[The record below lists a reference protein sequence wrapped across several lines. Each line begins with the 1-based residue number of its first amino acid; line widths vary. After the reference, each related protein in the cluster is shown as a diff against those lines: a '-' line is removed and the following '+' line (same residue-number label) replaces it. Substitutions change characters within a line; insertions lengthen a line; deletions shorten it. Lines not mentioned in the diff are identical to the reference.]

1 MTLSTLTRMSLTH
14 CRRTSFQFAL
24 ARMLRWYAKKMQDR
38 ISSWKRRKR
47 QAGGRCVHT
56 NTLRV
61 KTHTWTHTSIHLS
74 LNEST
79 AGIKWM
85 KRRSLSVWFLHIT
98 PIPITFIAFFI
109 CKERAWDAPGFQ
121 WLWSAV
127 TLTVLQNEHD
137 AVRCDVTPEAAVPHD
152 HNLFFCCMCWR
163 LCDCFQALLGFK
175 KGEPIARRRRR
186 RHGLNFAFTFSTH
199 ISPTLSSTS
208 NLPPS
213 EHARLQV
220 LVKGAVYWWTAWRL
234 RVVVEG
240 LFENWN

>member
-24 ARMLRWYAKKMQDR
+24 AQMLRWYAKKMQDR

-85 KRRSLSVWFLHIT
+85 KRRSLSVFQLHLLPFSSVKSVREMRLVSSGCGALWPWPCCKTNTMRCVVMSLRRQPCLMTTISFSAACVGGFVVAFRHCLVLKRESPSHAAAAMVLTLHSHFPLTFSRRFHPPATYRRVSTRGFRSWWRARFTDGQCGGSESLSRGFLRIG
-98 PIPITFIAFFI
+98 I
-109 CKERAWDAPGFQ
+109 
-121 WLWSAV
+121 
-127 TLTVLQNEHD
+127 
-137 AVRCDVTPEAAVPHD
+137 
-152 HNLFFCCMCWR
+152 NLF
-163 LCDCFQALLGFK
+163 
-175 KGEPIARRRRR
+175 
-186 RHGLNFAFTFSTH
+186 
-199 ISPTLSSTS
+199 
-208 NLPPS
+208 
-213 EHARLQV
+213 V
-220 LVKGAVYWWTAWRL
+220 
-234 RVVVEG
+234 
-240 LFENWN
+240 